1 MSNKNPLQISQ
12 RISSAVPSTS
22 SRKEKGGV
30 VRQRIE
36 YPEKLIDEA
45 IIFKA
50 AMTSDYSK
58 ITELSIIRE
67 NITRLDNTLFS

>member
-1 MSNKNPLQISQ
+1 MEK
-12 RISSAVPSTS
+12 STA
-22 SRKEKGGV
+22 

-58 ITELSIIRE
+58 ISELSIIRE